1 VAAELE
7 PYLPRAEYKMIREI
21 KETDYDEVFNLIQSA
36 FSNKAESDLAKDLIS
51 DNDDLI
57 NLVFDSKDSILGNV
71 IVSNLTIEPNIES
84 LFCAGIAPLSVLPDH
99 QFKGIGS
106 KLMKEAIKES
116 ERIGI
121 DALFLLGDPNYY
133 ERFGFIISTLDS
145 DYDPEHFQQLELNKG
160 CLENLKS
167 KITYAEAFRKL

>member
-1 VAAELE
+1 
-7 PYLPRAEYKMIREI
+7 MIREI

-84 LFCAGIAPLSVLPDH
+84 LF
-99 QFKGIGS
+99 
-106 KLMKEAIKES
+106 
-116 ERIGI
+116 
-121 DALFLLGDPNYY
+121 
-133 ERFGFIISTLDS
+133 
-145 DYDPEHFQQLELNKG
+145 
-160 CLENLKS
+160 
-167 KITYAEAFRKL
+167 